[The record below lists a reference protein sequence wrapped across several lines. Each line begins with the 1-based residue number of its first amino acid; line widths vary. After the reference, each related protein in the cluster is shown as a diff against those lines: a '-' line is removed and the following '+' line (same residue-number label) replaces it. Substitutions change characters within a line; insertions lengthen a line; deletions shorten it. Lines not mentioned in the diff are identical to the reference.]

1 MNRLPFASTRLTAT
15 LASLTFSPAAAL
27 STDTPSAGFTVTV
40 VALEA
45 EPVDELLLSEEES
58 DDPVESD
65 EPEADEPPKLEPVL
79 KIPATGNL
87 TEALNAFLDAVI

>member
-1 MNRLPFASTRLTAT
+1 M
-15 LASLTFSPAAAL
+15 TFSPAAAL

-87 TEALNAFLDAVI
+87 TEASE

>member
-27 STDTPSAGFTVTV
+27 STDTPSAGFTLTV

-45 EPVDELLLSEEES
+45 EEES
-58 DDPVESD
+58 DEPVESD
-65 EPEADEPPKLEPVL
+65 EPEADELPELEPAL

-87 TEALNAFLDAVI
+87 TEASE

>member
-15 LASLTFSPAAAL
+15 LASLTFSPA
-27 STDTPSAGFTVTV
+27 
-40 VALEA
+40 ALEA

-87 TEALNAFLDAVI
+87 TEASE

>member
-27 STDTPSAGFTVTV
+27 STDTPSAGFTLTV

-58 DDPVESD
+58 D
-65 EPEADEPPKLEPVL
+65 EPEADELPELEPAL

-87 TEALNAFLDAVI
+87 TEASE

>member
-1 MNRLPFASTRLTAT
+1 MNRLPFASTKLTAT
-15 LASLTFSPAAAL
+15 LASLTFSPATAL

-45 EPVDELLLSEEES
+45 EPV
-58 DDPVESD
+58 ESD
-65 EPEADEPPKLEPVL
+65 EPEADELPELEPAL

-87 TEALNAFLDAVI
+87 TEASE

>member
-27 STDTPSAGFTVTV
+27 STPSAGFTLTV

-58 DDPVESD
+58 DEPVESD
-65 EPEADEPPKLEPVL
+65 EPEADELPELEPAL

-87 TEALNAFLDAVI
+87 TEASE

>member
-1 MNRLPFASTRLTAT
+1 MNRLPFASTKLTAT
-15 LASLTFSPAAAL
+15 LASLTFSPATAL

-45 EPVDELLLSEEES
+45 EPVDELLSEEES
-58 DDPVESD
+58 DAPVESD

-87 TEALNAFLDAVI
+87 TEASE

>member
-15 LASLTFSPAAAL
+15 LASLTFSPAAL
-27 STDTPSAGFTVTV
+27 STDTPSAGFTLTV

-58 DDPVESD
+58 DEPVESD
-65 EPEADEPPKLEPVL
+65 EPEADELPELEPAL

-87 TEALNAFLDAVI
+87 TEASE

>member
-15 LASLTFSPAAAL
+15 LASLTFSPATAL

-58 DDPVESD
+58 D

-87 TEALNAFLDAVI
+87 TEASE

>member
-27 STDTPSAGFTVTV
+27 STDTPSAGFTLTV

-45 EPVDELLLSEEES
+45 EPEES
-58 DDPVESD
+58 DEPVESD
-65 EPEADEPPKLEPVL
+65 EPEADELPELEPAL

-87 TEALNAFLDAVI
+87 TEASE

>member
-1 MNRLPFASTRLTAT
+1 MNRLPFASTKLTAT
-15 LASLTFSPAAAL
+15 LASLTFSPATAL

-45 EPVDELLLSEEES
+45 EPVDELLSEEES

-65 EPEADEPPKLEPVL
+65 EPEADELPELEPAL

-87 TEALNAFLDAVI
+87 TEASE

>member
-1 MNRLPFASTRLTAT
+1 MNRLPFASTKLTAT
-15 LASLTFSPAAAL
+15 LASLTFSPATAL

-58 DDPVESD
+58 D
-65 EPEADEPPKLEPVL
+65 EPEADELPELEPAL

-87 TEALNAFLDAVI
+87 TEASK

>member
-15 LASLTFSPAAAL
+15 LASLTL
-27 STDTPSAGFTVTV
+27 

-58 DDPVESD
+58 DEPVESD

-87 TEALNAFLDAVI
+87 TEASE

>member
-1 MNRLPFASTRLTAT
+1 MNRLPFASTKLTAT

-45 EPVDELLLSEEES
+45 EPVDELLSEEES

-65 EPEADEPPKLEPVL
+65 EPEADEPPELEPVL

-87 TEALNAFLDAVI
+87 TEASE

>member
-27 STDTPSAGFTVTV
+27 STDTPSAGFTLTV
-40 VALEA
+40 FALEA

-58 DDPVESD
+58 DEPVESD
-65 EPEADEPPKLEPVL
+65 EPEADELPELEPAL

-87 TEALNAFLDAVI
+87 TEASE

>member
-15 LASLTFSPAAAL
+15 LASLTFFPAAL
-27 STDTPSAGFTVTV
+27 STDTPSAGFTLTV

-58 DDPVESD
+58 DEPVESD
-65 EPEADEPPKLEPVL
+65 EPEADELPELEPAL

-87 TEALNAFLDAVI
+87 TEASE

>member
-27 STDTPSAGFTVTV
+27 STDTPSAGFTLTV
-40 VALEA
+40 V
-45 EPVDELLLSEEES
+45 
-58 DDPVESD
+58 
-65 EPEADEPPKLEPVL
+65 EPEADEPPELEPVL

-87 TEALNAFLDAVI
+87 TEASE